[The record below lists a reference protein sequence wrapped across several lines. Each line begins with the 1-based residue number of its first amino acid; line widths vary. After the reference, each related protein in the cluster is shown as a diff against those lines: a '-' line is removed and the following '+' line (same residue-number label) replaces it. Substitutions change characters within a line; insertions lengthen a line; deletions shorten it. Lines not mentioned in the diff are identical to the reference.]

1 MATRKTGKTGKS
13 KASRTKTRTA
23 STRSRTTKAKAKTKA
38 KGKSKTTS
46 KKPSSRA
53 AILRRPMR
61 QDPES
66 LRLRSF
72 EPSFTV
78 NDLSESIRFYTGL
91 LGFIVGERWTDAEG
105 VLRGVMLKA
114 GACELG
120 LAQDDWAKG
129 RDRKKG
135 EAVRIWCQT
144 AQDIDAI
151 AARIK
156 AGGGRLTEEPHDQ
169 WGSRSLSIDDPDGF
183 HLTIYRE
190 S

>member
-1 MATRKTGKTGKS
+1 MATRKTS
-13 KASRTKTRTA
+13 KTRARGKKTARSTA
-23 STRSRTTKAKAKTKA
+23 STRSRAAQT
-38 KGKSKTTS
+38 
-46 KKPSSRA
+46 KKPAKRA
-53 AILRRPMR
+53 TAPRRSKR
-61 QDPES
+61 HQPES

-78 NDLSESIRFYTGL
+78 DDLAQSIHFYTEL
-91 LGFIVGERWTDAEG
+91 LGFVVGERWTDEAG

-114 GACELG
+114 GGCELG

-135 EAVRIWCQT
+135 AAVRIWCQT
-144 AQDIDAI
+144 AQDIDGI

-156 AGGGRLTEEPHDQ
+156 SGGGRLTEEPHDQ
-169 WGSRSLSIDDPDGF
+169 WGTRSLSVDDPDGF

-190 S
+190 K